1 MDLLNPKKLKKLVPV
16 KLIGN
21 RLVKIKDLS
30 LDQKEIKNPKYS
42 TNTAKTTKTLET
54 SYSTK
59 SYKSTTS
66 NAHNIKLIRNLSQ
79 KYERLMNDLKN
90 GKEIVGTVEEKK
102 DKYSTTNPFN
112 HKICLNHN
120 NFISRTK
127 SVLFKKQEK
136 NEYML
141 KILDNNLYMTIYN
154 KTQPPKKVYNKSDI
168 KKIIKIQKRFK
179 GFAVR
184 EVEQKVRNLKVKY
197 CLVETFCLLTS
208 RAFDNAKKRL
218 MYKMIKAVFYDPF
231 KINEEIYMRDKLEFK
246 LPDKFY
252 NMTKLQEIDFGG
264 KKKKIYNS
272 RTFYNK
278 KKFMLNKSK

>member
-1 MDLLNPKKLKKLVPV
+1 MNILNPQKLKRLVPV

-21 RLVKIKDLS
+21 KLVKIKDLS
-30 LDQKEIKNPKYS
+30 LDQKDINKPKY
-42 TNTAKTTKTLET
+42 NTKTTKTLET
-54 SYSTK
+54 SYFTN

-66 NAHNIKLIRNLSQ
+66 NVHNIKLIRNLSQ

-102 DKYSTTNPFN
+102 DKYPTTNPFN
-112 HKICLNHN
+112 HKINLNHH
-120 NFISRTK
+120 NFISKTK
-127 SVLFKKQEK
+127 SVLFKKQDQ
-136 NEYML
+136 NAYML
-141 KILDNNLYMTIYN
+141 KIIDKDLYMTIYN

-197 CLVETFCLLTS
+197 CLVETFCLLTM

-231 KINEEIYMRDKLEFK
+231 NINDEVYLKDKLEFK
-246 LPDKFY
+246 LPDKYY
-252 NMTKLQEIDFGG
+252 NMTSLQEIDFGG
-264 KKKKIYNS
+264 KKKKMLYN
-272 RTFYNK
+272 NK
-278 KKFMLNKSK
+278 TYFNRKKFMLKNKK